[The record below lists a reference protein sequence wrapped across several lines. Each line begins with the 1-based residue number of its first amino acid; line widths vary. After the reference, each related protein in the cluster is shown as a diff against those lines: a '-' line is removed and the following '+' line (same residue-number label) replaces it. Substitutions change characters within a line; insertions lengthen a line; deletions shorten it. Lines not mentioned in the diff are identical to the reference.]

1 MKSICILCSLFLLAT
16 GCGGSSTPITSAQEQ
31 ENSLQHVGEM
41 VRNFQMSKNKPPT
54 KFSDFTSVR
63 AVAGNGF
70 EAVRSGMVVLRYGAM
85 LSDTKEEPGQ
95 TPSDELLAYES
106 QVPEKGGRVLMLDRT
121 IKTMTPE
128 EFKVA
133 KLAGKSASDTSDSKT
148 KS

>member
-1 MKSICILCSLFLLAT
+1 
-16 GCGGSSTPITSAQEQ
+16 
-31 ENSLQHVGEM
+31 
-41 VRNFQMSKNKPPT
+41 
-54 KFSDFTSVR
+54 
-63 AVAGNGF
+63 
-70 EAVRSGMVVLRYGAM
+70 MVVLRYGAM